1 MAKKKTKKKSVV
13 DSVVRNAA
21 VLTDGCNPEFVKGAK
36 FDGIF
41 EMSFFIDYC
50 II

>member
-1 MAKKKTKKKSVV
+1 MLLLAQRKRRKTRTVV
-13 DSVVRNAA
+13 DSAARNAA
-21 VLTDGCNPEFVKGAK
+21 VLSDGCNPEFVKGAE

-41 EMSFFIDYC
+41 EIP